1 MMPGGSRTGAGFL
14 GVGLLL
20 LELAGCGSGV
30 GLHGWIEALPS
41 VRSFPLRSAR
51 ILSAHPPYR
60 VRWQIE
66 LKGRRYRGT
75 TPLRLIESRLVSRGR
90 YQNWRWRVEAPPA
103 VARSWLLWHR
113 DASGLG
119 YVTRGDGGRRAYG
132 WQEGFRR
139 LYALVG
145 RLEGETPKPAHITLL
160 LVPWQQSVELHF
172 DVRGRTA
179 IPVVTAAWYP
189 TTLRQSRLF
198 QKVRFHA
205 LRAALADVGADLEIM
220 DESAR
225 EQPGIKEHQR
235 ALDRRLENADCW
247 QTAIRTALAAGT
259 PGRFATT
266 GIELAQT
273 LDRPSVRSFL
283 GELAEVERRNPSDRH
298 VAALRADLEVLHR
311 VSVFLVR
318 EHLHWPVHGRDRP
331 AMQSLI
337 QYCAGWTQGAGAGS
351 GSAQVRLK

>member
-1 MMPGGSRTGAGFL
+1 MPGGSRR
-14 GVGLLL
+14 GVGLVGLGLVLL
-20 LELAGCGSGV
+20 ALAGCGSGV
-30 GLHGWIEALPS
+30 GLPGWIEALPS

-51 ILSAHPPYR
+51 THSAHPPYR

-75 TPLRLIESRLVSRGR
+75 TPLRLLESRLVSRGR
-90 YQNWRWRVEAPPA
+90 YRNWRWRVEAPPA
-103 VARSWLLWHR
+103 VVRSWLLWHR
-113 DASGLG
+113 DAPRLG
-119 YVTRGDGGRRAYG
+119 YVTRVAGRRRAYG
-132 WQEGFRR
+132 WQEGFHR
-139 LYALVG
+139 LYALIG
-145 RLEGETPKPAHITLL
+145 RLSGETPKPARITLL
-160 LVPWQQSVELHF
+160 LVPWQQSLELHF
-172 DVRGRTA
+172 DVRGRKT

-220 DESAR
+220 AEAAR
-225 EQPGIKEHQR
+225 QPPGIKENHR
-235 ALDRRLENADCW
+235 AKDRRLENADCW
-247 QTAIRTALAAGT
+247 QTAIRIGLAAGT

-273 LDRPSVRSFL
+273 LAGPSVRSFL

-298 VAALRADLEVLHR
+298 VAALRADLRVLHR
-311 VSVFLVR
+311 LSATLVR
-318 EHLHWPVHGRDRP
+318 AHLRWPVHGRDRP

-337 QYCAGWTQGAGAGS
+337 RYCADWTRGTG
-351 GSAQVRLK
+351 